1 MVLVVFR
8 SRLLPE
14 HAGEFHPLAERMLE
28 IARTM
33 PGFVSYRTYRSDD
46 GERAS
51 LIEFESEEHLH
62 AWRTHPEHAEA
73 MRRGRERFYSE
84 YHLQVADPL
93 RESRFTR

>member
-14 HAGEFHPLAERMLE
+14 HADEFHALAERMLE
-28 IARTM
+28 LAREM
-33 PGFVSYRTYRSDD
+33 PGFVSYRTYRSED

-51 LIEFESEEHLH
+51 LIEFESAEHLR
-62 AWRTHPEHAEA
+62 AWRTHPEHAAA

-84 YHLQVADPL
+84 YHLQVTDPL
-93 RESRFTR
+93 RESHFER